1 MRASCGFLCRSD
13 ALVGVNL
20 TALRESFGPNHRDDV
35 KRLIAMDGVKVRTSA
50 CRRVVQAP

>member
-1 MRASCGFLCRSD
+1 VRASCGFLCRSD

-20 TALRESFGPNHRDDV
+20 TALRESFGPNHREDV